1 MINNSQSPDGM
12 SLDSPSYERQ
22 SLFVLLFL
30 GSVFFGNIYGRFT
43 LPLTII
49 LLPLLVVYL
58 RAVSFNFVFFLP
70 VISCL
75 SVIAQAVAG
84 YPPQKADISV
94 YFGFVYSTMIMVGLG
109 RATLDDDRLRLG
121 LIGGGLF
128 IALVMVLTSAS
139 NFSSEIDF
147 YAVKNLMVTPLGSSN
162 YLAIFIL
169 FSFTVALFF
178 SHYLISTVLAV
189 AIFITFSRTGYIML
203 ALTAII
209 WFVEMRLRP
218 SATTRK
224 YTFIVSM
231 SVLAAVWF
239 GLYINYDSLPLS
251 LANRV
256 ELWRDAVGQ
265 VLEYPLFGTPRST
278 YLQIFHG
285 LAWDPHN
292 SVLNLLILVGLAG
305 TAVYAC
311 FLFVVIKTFRELSF
325 DSLIWKAVYYAVIV
339 SLIWSLFEVILL
351 TPAYDILL
359 AVLFC
364 FARGKK
370 RELTNQRRTVGANS
384 DHSSSISIESMDGG
398 SVRTQ
403 L

>member
-1 MINNSQSPDGM
+1 MINKSQTPHGM
-12 SLDSPSYERQ
+12 SLDSLSYERQ
-22 SLFVLLFL
+22 SLFVLIFL

-49 LLPLLVVYL
+49 LLPMLVVYL
-58 RAVSFNFVFFLP
+58 RAVSIEFISFLP
-70 VISCL
+70 VISCFP
-75 SVIAQAVAG
+75 VVAQAIAG

-94 YFGFVYSTMIMVGLG
+94 YFGFVYSTMIMVGMG

-139 NFSSEIDF
+139 NFSSELDF

-178 SHYLISTVLAV
+178 SHYLISAVLAI

-203 ALTAII
+203 ALTGLI
-209 WFVEMRLRP
+209 WFVDMRLRP
-218 SATTRK
+218 SVRTRK
-224 YTFIVSM
+224 YIFMISM
-231 SVLAAVWF
+231 AVLAVIWLA
-239 GLYINYDSLPLS
+239 LYVNFDSLPLS

-265 VLEYPLFGTPRST
+265 VLNFPLFGAPRSV

-292 SVLNLLILVGLAG
+292 SVLNLLILLGVTG
-305 TAVYAC
+305 TIVYAY
-311 FLFVVIKTFRELSF
+311 FLFVIIKTFRELAF

-339 SLIWSLFEVILL
+339 SLVWSLFEVILL

-364 FARGKK
+364 FARSRK
-370 RELTNQRRTVGANS
+370 RELGRRHLARETNNDWSEA
-384 DHSSSISIESMDGG
+384 DFC
-398 SVRTQ
+398 
-403 L
+403 